1 LIFGIFAALSQLQ
14 IAPAIV
20 NGLFYA
26 TPLAI
31 AGSIIVSVGGGGI
44 PTMRRYWE
52 QASSSMETERSESQ
66 RRPTGRAPPGRGNEG
81 RSQSAGLRN
90 DESGYPVNLIRR

>member
-26 TPLAI
+26 ILLAI

-52 QASSSMETERSESQ
+52 QASSSMETKTQEVRRNADPQAARQRAEEMKDEVSLPDSGTMSTDTRS
-66 RRPTGRAPPGRGNEG
+66 T
-81 RSQSAGLRN
+81 
-90 DESGYPVNLIRR
+90 